1 MELNTKYFG
10 QISYDPEDVLEF
22 PNGLFGF
29 ADETRF
35 LLLPFEGS
43 HGNMLCLQSVAAP
56 SPAFI
61 LMNPFSLKPDYAPL
75 LSQEELSLMGV
86 TQSHELCY
94 YVMCVA
100 REPVGESTVN
110 LRCPVVINPD
120 LRKGVQ
126 VILDT
131 RDYQM
136 RHRLDEFSDGGGG
149 VSAGSQP

>member
-1 MELNTKYFG
+1 MQLDTKYFG
-10 QISYDPEDVLEF
+10 QITYEAEDVLDF

-29 ADETRF
+29 EGEKRF
-35 LLLPFEGS
+35 LLLPFSGS
-43 HGNMLCLQSVAAP
+43 HGNMLCLQSVEST

-61 LMNPFSLKPDYAPL
+61 LMNPFSLLPSYAPV
-75 LSQEELSLMGV
+75 LSQEELKLMGV

-110 LRCPVVINPD
+110 LRCPVVVNPD
-120 LRKGVQ
+120 LHRACQ

-131 RDYQM
+131 DEYHM
-136 RHRLDEFSDGGGG
+136 RHRLDEFSDKG
-149 VSAGSQP
+149 VE